1 MHDCCLTCSH
11 PSWEVDKVKLH
22 YPAFTD
28 KVTVPRSLAAYYH
41 LTAFAPPFSLR
52 CETETLWNQL
62 FRSGEK
68 NPKNLKNYSTQN
80 PYLKI

>member
-1 MHDCCLTCSH
+1 MHDCCLTCSP

-22 YPAFTD
+22 YPTFTD
-28 KVTVPRSLAAYYH
+28 EVTVPRSLAAYYH
-41 LTAFAPPFSLR
+41 LTAFAPPFFLR

-68 NPKNLKNYSTQN
+68 KKNLKNYSTQN